1 MTLVGKKNCNIF
13 FYCQRGLSASI
24 SPIVLYYAVHSNEN
38 ISPARYSPLL
48 LGQNAPLISH
58 DGWLSRQCVF
68 VWLTSIFKCY
78 KILKEYIDYTPLE
91 YSQCSPSVLWML
103 QTSGVYFKLFMSSL
117 IIYTSNAYSKI
128 HNNKFV
134 RMETSHR
141 V

>member
-1 MTLVGKKNCNIF
+1 MREANLAARTLLCNAVMAHCEKKNLFLSLKKYDSRRKKKLQHF
-13 FYCQRGLSASI
+13 FYCQRGLSTSI
-24 SPIVLYYAVHSNEN
+24 SPIVLYYAVHSNKN

-91 YSQCSPSVLWML
+91 YSQCSPSVFMDAIDIWR
-103 QTSGVYFKLFMSSL
+103 LF
-117 IIYTSNAYSKI
+117 
-128 HNNKFV
+128 
-134 RMETSHR
+134 
-141 V
+141 

>member
-1 MTLVGKKNCNIF
+1 MTLVGKKKLQHF

-91 YSQCSPSVLWML
+91 YSQCSPSVFMDAIDICR
-103 QTSGVYFKLFMSSL
+103 LF
-117 IIYTSNAYSKI
+117 
-128 HNNKFV
+128 
-134 RMETSHR
+134 
-141 V
+141 

>member
-1 MTLVGKKNCNIF
+1 MTLVGKKLQQF
-13 FYCQRGLSASI
+13 FYCQRGLSTSI

-91 YSQCSPSVLWML
+91 YSQCSPSV
-103 QTSGVYFKLFMSSL
+103 FMDAIVIKHENL
-117 IIYTSNAYSKI
+117 PEI
-128 HNNKFV
+128 
-134 RMETSHR
+134 R